1 MAGTSR
7 HRNPVRCTRGPG
19 EDGFAPVPEL
29 AVAALVHPRTFR
41 VRGRDDR
48 AVTGRDPA
56 RGRLD
61 SVRLFWQIRG
71 PQTLTL
77 GPTGLPET

>member
-1 MAGTSR
+1 M
-7 HRNPVRCTRGPG
+7 
-19 EDGFAPVPEL
+19 PEL

-41 VRGRDDR
+41 VRDRDGR

-61 SVRLFWQIRG
+61 SARLFWQIRE
-71 PQTLTL
+71 PQTLTP
-77 GPTGLPET
+77 GPSGLPET

>member
-1 MAGTSR
+1 M
-7 HRNPVRCTRGPG
+7 
-19 EDGFAPVPEL
+19 PEL
-29 AVAALVHPRTFR
+29 AVATLVHPRTFG
-41 VRGRDDR
+41 VRRRDDR

-61 SVRLFWQIRG
+61 SARRFWQIRG
-71 PQTLTL
+71 PQTLTP